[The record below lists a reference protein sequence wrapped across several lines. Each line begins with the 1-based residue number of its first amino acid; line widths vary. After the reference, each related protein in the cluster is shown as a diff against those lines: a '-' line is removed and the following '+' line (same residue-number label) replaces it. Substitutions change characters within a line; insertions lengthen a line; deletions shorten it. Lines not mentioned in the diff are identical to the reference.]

1 MKPTYTEQQF
11 DTLLREKLF
20 GEFGVKLEEASNQQI
35 YRALA
40 LLVRQRLSDDRK
52 RFMARTYGNNSKQVY
67 YLCMEFLMGRS
78 LKTNLFNLGWNV
90 PAAAALKL
98 RDAGA
103 DYLGGCCG
111 TTPEFISALKAAL
124 EA

>member
-52 RFMARTYGNNSKQVY
+52 RFTATIPSRCTTCAWSSSWAVPSKPI
-67 YLCMEFLMGRS
+67 CSIWAGMFPP
-78 LKTNLFNLGWNV
+78 V
-90 PAAAALKL
+90 P
-98 RDAGA
+98 R
-103 DYLGGCCG
+103 
-111 TTPEFISALKAAL
+111 
-124 EA
+124 